1 MKLYH
6 GTDLESAIN
15 IEKNGIDV
23 FFNCD
28 RRGDFGPGFYMTQN
42 LEQAYKLA
50 RSNDVGAILKY
61 KLNER
66 SLKSL
71 SVKVFRGFSKEWG
84 NTINS
89 ERNKGIDVLRGY
101 DFVFGKMADGNF
113 VDLFNKRINID
124 EYISGVSNDIGDQ
137 VIAKTI
143 KAVNALKYDGK
154 VVLK

>member
-28 RRGDFGPGFYMTQN
+28 RRGDFGPGFYLFQN
-42 LEQAYKLA
+42 LEQVYILA
-50 RSNDVGAILKY
+50 RSIYVLAILKY

-71 SVKVFRGFSKEWG
+71 SVIVFRGFSKEWG

-101 DFVFGKMADGNF
+101 DFVFFFFSDGNF
-113 VDLFNKRINID
+113 VDLFNN
-124 EYISGVSNDIGDQ
+124 
-137 VIAKTI
+137 
-143 KAVNALKYDGK
+143 
-154 VVLK
+154 